1 MRNRTSKLLARH
13 HATMVSMTTL
23 RKDWPQRQ
31 FRLDNETMQTVRVK
45 LATDGEK
52 WQSVMETLARGW
64 LAGVIDVNEIRRQL
78 EDRAA
83 E

>member
-1 MRNRTSKLLARH
+1 
-13 HATMVSMTTL
+13 MVSMTTL

-31 FRLDNETMQTVRVK
+31 FRLDDETMKAARVK

-52 WQSVMETLARGW
+52 WQGVMETLARAW
-64 LAGVIDVNEIRRQL
+64 LAGMIDMDEL
-78 EDRAA
+78 RARLDPA